1 MTREPVTS
9 SMITSL
15 GYDAEMSIL
24 EIEFRN
30 GRTYRYFDVPE
41 FLYRGFVLAASKGQ
55 YFTQRI
61 DSRFRFDEV
70 R

>member
-1 MTREPVTS
+1 MIRRAVAS
-9 SMITSL
+9 SAITSI
-15 GYDAEMSIL
+15 GYDAEASVL

-41 FLYRGFVLAASKGQ
+41 FLHRWFMLAASKGQ

-61 DSRFRFDEV
+61 DGRFRFEEIP
-70 R
+70 

>member
-1 MTREPVTS
+1 MNREPVQS
-9 SMITSL
+9 SMIASV
-15 GYDAEMSIL
+15 GYDAQRAVL

-41 FLYRGFVLAASKGQ
+41 FLYRGFVLARSKGH
-55 YFTQRI
+55 YFTRRI
-61 DSRFRFDEV
+61 DSRFRLEEV

>member
-1 MTREPVTS
+1 MNREQVQS
-9 SMITSL
+9 SMITSV
-15 GYDAEMSIL
+15 GYDAQTAIL

-55 YFTQRI
+55 YFSRRI
-61 DSRFRFDEV
+61 DSRFRFEEV

>member
-1 MTREPVTS
+1 
-9 SMITSL
+9 MIMSV
-15 GYDAEMSIL
+15 GYDAQTAVL

-41 FLYRGFVLAASKGQ
+41 FLYRGFVLTGSKGQ
-55 YFTQRI
+55 YFTRRI
-61 DSRFRFDEV
+61 DSRFRFEEV